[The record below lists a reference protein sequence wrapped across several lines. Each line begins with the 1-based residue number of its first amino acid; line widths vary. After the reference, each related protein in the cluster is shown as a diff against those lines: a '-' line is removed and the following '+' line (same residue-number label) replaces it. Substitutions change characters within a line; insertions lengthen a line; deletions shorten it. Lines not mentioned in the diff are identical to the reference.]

1 MVDPQKI
8 SELNAK
14 TTVHDTDIF
23 PIVDIEAETDETKKI
38 TGANLKSQVLAE
50 LIDYIDKTHLSQ
62 DFGASSARLG
72 NPIIVPISGE
82 AFRVATAAT
91 SPFSA
96 LINGDPSATSVVYD
110 GETNENNLKGLT
122 SGASYWGRFILHNTT
137 RGNSRKIVSF
147 NEATNTIPTE
157 SSEDDWANNDVITLQ
172 SQTNTTVGYIDVDL
186 SAEIGSNV
194 VAVLLFA
201 SILDSSAA
209 PQVNRGFFFHPYSA
223 YDSGKRFWTFAA
235 LASEATTAQF
245 WLPVISQKI
254 TVWFRE
260 MTNGYLILTVAG
272 YMEYAD
278 T

>member
-1 MVDPQKI
+1 MAIKHQFTSEVEDGADETLVRPVDW
-8 SELNAK
+8 NADH
-14 TTVHDTDIF
+14 T
-23 PIVDIEAETDETKKI
+23 IEADT
-38 TGANLKSQVLAE
+38 
-50 LIDYIDKTHLSQ
+50 IDKTHLSQ

-72 NPIIVPISGE
+72 NPIIVPIAGE

-122 SGASYWGRFILHNTT
+122 SGASYWGRFVLHNTT
-137 RGNSRKIVSF
+137 RSNSRKIVSF
-147 NEATNTIPTE
+147 NETTNTITTE
-157 SSEDDWANNDVITLQ
+157 SSEDDWANNDAITLQ
-172 SQTNTTVGYIDVDL
+172 SQTNTAAGYIDVDL
-186 SAEIGSNV
+186 SAQVGSNV

-201 SILDSSAA
+201 SILDGSAA
-209 PQVNRGFFFHPYSA
+209 AQVNRGFFFHPYSA
-223 YDSGKRFWTFAA
+223 YDSGKRFWIFAA

-245 WLPVISQKI
+245 WLPVVSQKI
-254 TVWFRE
+254 TVFFRE